1 MHQRT
6 GTRLTHVCYH
16 RLNGTNNIS
25 PKPKSEAQITVV
37 ICNSHVYDSTAVRR
51 CSAVT
56 LTSATLTEPRLNTQ
70 KLCSGCNVHGPHGG
84 LRPTR
89 SYPIGQRPQSA
100 GGQDVAEEGDRT
112 AAPGG
117 GATHAATERVQTA
130 AEGQTRYL
138 EPDYHNEMSGERGR
152 RKRNQKMRSK
162 K

>member
-6 GTRLTHVCYH
+6 GTRLTHNVCYH

-70 KLCSGCNVHGPHGG
+70 KLCSGCNVHGPPPRGTPSNP
-84 LRPTR
+84 LLPDW
-89 SYPIGQRPQSA
+89 PA
-100 GGQDVAEEGDRT
+100 
-112 AAPGG
+112 
-117 GATHAATERVQTA
+117 A
-130 AEGQTRYL
+130 AERWRTRR
-138 EPDYHNEMSGERGR
+138 SRGR
-152 RKRNQKMRSK
+152 RSDGGARGWGDPRCHRARSDGGGGSNEVPGA
-162 K
+162 